1 MESLF
6 VTDTLG
12 LVYQGFAFVLVAG
25 ALAMIVHSLVRS
37 KERWGFAPFRFVWVL
52 LGIAYIVVMAAALM
66 FKTDLAV
73 TAFGIGVLAIYAVE
87 LTYLLRVVFGPRRMT
102 RPDAVAEVQEPE
114 VQEPEPLDDAD
125 DVDLDFSGRTR
136 P

>member
-12 LVYQGFAFVLVAG
+12 IVFQGFAFVLVAG
-25 ALAMIVHSLVRS
+25 ALAMIVHALARS
-37 KERWGFAPFRFVWVL
+37 QERWGFAPFRFVWVL
-52 LGIAYIVVMAAALM
+52 LGIAYIVVMAAAFI

-87 LTYLLRVVFGPRRMT
+87 LTYLLRVVFGPRRMLP
-102 RPDAVAEVQEPE
+102 PDAVAEPQEPE
-114 VQEPEPLDDAD
+114 VQQPERLADAD